1 MEIVRPFLS
10 NKNASL
16 YIKKVKQVLIDP
28 MEILLK
34 LFITLEL
41 GNRESTTIALHWV
54 PRNSRLLHIIDN
66 EDDKIA
72 TTVTF
77 VFTNDFK
84 S

>member
-1 MEIVRPFLS
+1 
-10 NKNASL
+10 
-16 YIKKVKQVLIDP
+16 